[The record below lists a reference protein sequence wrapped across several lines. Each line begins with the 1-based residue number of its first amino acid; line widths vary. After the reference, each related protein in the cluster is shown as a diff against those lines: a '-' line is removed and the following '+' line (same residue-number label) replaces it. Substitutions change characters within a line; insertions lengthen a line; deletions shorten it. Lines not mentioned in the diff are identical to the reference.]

1 MGSDP
6 WTTTRAA
13 GFLSTR
19 DVGSA
24 LRYARTLLGLRQAD
38 VGRAAYCSASTISR
52 LETGRHGADLDLI
65 RRVAT
70 AVAIPPHVLAALTG
84 LGPPA
89 RATVTSPTTA
99 EREDDPMR
107 RRTLFTAAATA
118 VPAALLARIEDALA
132 VIPSA
137 PARPL
142 TLTARLAHATR
153 LFDRGELAPLVADL
167 PDLLAVAHEN
177 TEQERTPDAFIRAA
191 ACYGLATEALSK
203 AGRQA
208 SSRLAADRA
217 VMFARLSGS
226 PTSVALA
233 ARCLGVV
240 LRHEGRHALADQ
252 VVLESA
258 GHLEATGLTRAS
270 ELAVYGQVLC
280 SAAYTAAQHGDRARA
295 LELIREA
302 AAAVRRLPRPL
313 PAALPG
319 QPPVITP
326 AQVRLY
332 EIGVHWSLG
341 DPATALRVGRTLT
354 ASQFATPERRARLHT
369 DLARVCWQQERPERT
384 IAQLLAA
391 YQHARGEVSHRF
403 SIRQIAVE
411 VTDRFPRASGA
422 VRLRTAIGHGPDAV
436 T

>member
-1 MGSDP
+1 MRSDP
-6 WTTTRAA
+6 WTTTRARA
-13 GFLSTR
+13 FLSTR

-84 LGPPA
+84 LGSPA
-89 RATVTSPTTA
+89 HATVTSPTTA

-132 VIPSA
+132 VIPSV

-142 TLTARLAHATR
+142 TAAQLTTRLARATR
-153 LFDRGELAPLVADL
+153 LFDRGEVARLVADL
-167 PDLLAVAHEN
+167 PELLAVAHDSV
-177 TEQERTPDAFIRAA
+177 ERRPTPEAFIGAA

-217 VMFARLSGS
+217 IMLARLSGS
-226 PTSVALA
+226 PTSIALA
-233 ARCLGVV
+233 SRCLGVV

-252 VVLESA
+252 VVLEAA
-258 GHLEATGLTRAS
+258 GQLEATGLTRAP

-295 LELIREA
+295 LELIGDA
-302 AAAVRRLPRPL
+302 AAAVRRLPRPPRCDACPARCPRPCL
-313 PAALPG
+313 ASRRSSRRPRCGCTRWACTGAWATPPLHGAPAAPSTPPNSPPRNAAHAFTPTWPG
-319 QPPVITP
+319 SVGNRKDPSTP
-326 AQVRLY
+326 SPSY
-332 EIGVHWSLG
+332 
-341 DPATALRVGRTLT
+341 
-354 ASQFATPERRARLHT
+354 
-369 DLARVCWQQERPERT
+369 
-384 IAQLLAA
+384 
-391 YQHARGEVSHRF
+391 
-403 SIRQIAVE
+403 
-411 VTDRFPRASGA
+411 
-422 VRLRTAIGHGPDAV
+422 
-436 T
+436 